1 MCHSVCLCCSLLQ
14 SILCDCVCPCCIVTR
29 FLPSVTVY
37 PACHC
42 VCPCCS
48 LSQSILCH
56 CVHPCCSLSQ
66 SILCHC
72 VCPIAVY
79 PVSLH
84 TSLRQSM
91 LCHCVLPCCSLS
103 CVIAYARAVVC
114 HSVFCVITCCSL
126 SQSILCHCIR
136 PCCSLSCVTAYA
148 LAAVCRSLSYVIAY
162 TPAVVYP
169 VLLRM
174 AMLQLMCIFAY
185 AQSILCYCIC
195 PGGDYFVTR
204 FLPSLNKAYIYIHT
218 RAAVCRSLSCVI
230 AYARAAVY
238 AASLCTPM
246 LQSILCHCVCPCCS
260 LSGVMCIP
268 VLWSVAVYAVSLC
281 TPVL

>member
-1 MCHSVCLCCSLLQ
+1 
-14 SILCDCVCPCCIVTR
+14 
-29 FLPSVTVY
+29 
-37 PACHC
+37 
-42 VCPCCS
+42 
-48 LSQSILCH
+48 
-56 CVHPCCSLSQ
+56 
-66 SILCHC
+66 
-72 VCPIAVY
+72 
-79 PVSLH
+79 
-84 TSLRQSM
+84 M

-174 AMLQLMCIFAY
+174 AMLQLILYFCLRPN
-185 AQSILCYCIC
+185 ILCYCISDG

-218 RAAVCRSLSCVI
+218 RAAVCHSLSCVI

-260 LSGVMCIP
+260 LSGVI
-268 VLWSVAVYAVSLC
+268 VYTRAVVCCSLC
-281 TPVL
+281 CVIV